1 MAREV
6 TFRGRLVAQN
16 TDWAGYITYVFEN
29 LEPLEPDLRYVMCTQ
44 FPNWDQAYISQG
56 SVGFVTVRYVNAGI
70 DTWFD
75 GKQWVPYKNTDV
87 HFLKFIPFNPISGDV
102 ELTL

>member
-6 TFRGRLVAQN
+6 TVRGRLVAQR
-16 TDWAGYITYVFEN
+16 TDWAGYTAYVFEN
-29 LEPLEPDLRYVMCTQ
+29 LEAKTQDEKYLMCTQ
-44 FPNWDQAYISQG
+44 FPNWDQSYISQG
-56 SVGFVTVRYVNAGI
+56 DVGFVTVRYVNAGV

-75 GKQWVPYKNTDV
+75 GTQYVPYKNTDV
-87 HFLKFIPFNPISGDV
+87 HFLKFVPFMDIPDDV

>member
-1 MAREV
+1 MAKEV
-6 TFRGRLVAQN
+6 TFKGRLVAQR

-29 LEPLEPDLRYVMCTQ
+29 QEPQSSDMKYIMCTQ
-44 FPNWDQAYISQG
+44 FPNWDQSYIG
-56 SVGFVTVRYVNAGI
+56 RGDIGFVTVRYVNAGI

-75 GKQWVPYKNTDV
+75 GTQYIPYKNTDI
-87 HFLKFIPFNPISGDV
+87 HFIKFVPLLPEGEDV